1 MRPTRVLIADDHEVV
16 REGILALLQAEPGIR
31 VCGEA
36 TNGHEAISKTLRLK
50 PDVVVL
56 DIGLPEI
63 SGLAAARR
71 ISVDAPKTQILIF
84 TLHDSEQV
92 LREVIESGARGYVLK
107 SDAGRDLLRAIRA
120 LSRGTTFFSPR
131 VSEAML
137 LELRGRSTRGD
148 AASLTRREREVLVLL
163 AEGRSNRQ
171 VASLL
176 GISPKTVDTHRTS
189 LMRKLGFHSVHDL
202 IHYAIRQGLIQA

>member
-1 MRPTRVLIADDHEVV
+1 MRPTRVLVADDHEVV

-31 VCGEA
+31 ICGEA
-36 TNGHEAISKTLRLK
+36 TNGPDAISKTLRLK

-56 DIGLPEI
+56 DIGLPGI
-63 SGLAAARR
+63 SGLTAARR
-71 ISVDAPKTQILIF
+71 ISAEAPNTKILIF

-92 LREVIESGARGYVLK
+92 LKEVLASGARGYVLK

-120 LSRGTTFFSPR
+120 LSTGTTFFSSQ

-137 LELRGRSTRGD
+137 LELRGRSTHGD
-148 AASLTRREREVLVLL
+148 ASSLTRREREVLVLL
-163 AEGRSNRQ
+163 AEGRSNKQ
-171 VASLL
+171 VASML
-176 GISPKTVDTHRTS
+176 GISPKTIDTHRTS

-202 IHYAIRQGLIQA
+202 IRYAIRQGLIQA